1 MGKKLL
7 LFCILFLP
15 LILSSCGGDDE
26 PDYTTYTVNYTIDD
40 VQNVLV
46 DLTFFEYNDTGEKIA
61 TNSISEAKKGT
72 KKTFTASSRATK
84 VKVYIKM
91 YSSNSAITPAYRW
104 VQNVFY
110 LENGKNID
118 INLTNNTI
126 IGNYEP

>member
-7 LFCILFLP
+7 LVCILFLP

-61 TNSISEAKKGT
+61 SNSISEAKKGT
-72 KKTFTASSRATK
+72 KKN
-84 VKVYIKM
+84 VYSLKPS
-91 YSSNSAITPAYRW
+91 YKGES
-104 VQNVFY
+104 
-110 LENGKNID
+110 LH
-118 INLTNNTI
+118 
-126 IGNYEP
+126 